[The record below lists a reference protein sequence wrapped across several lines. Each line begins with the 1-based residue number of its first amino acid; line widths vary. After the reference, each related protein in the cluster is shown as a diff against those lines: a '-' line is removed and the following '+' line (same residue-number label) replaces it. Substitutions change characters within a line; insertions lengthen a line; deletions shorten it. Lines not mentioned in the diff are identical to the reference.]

1 MFYFFFD
8 NFWVS
13 SRDKIVPIALFKE
26 FFFGCDLTKC
36 SKRFAG
42 CAGRGNSV
50 CPTCNAN
57 QEPGFYKENLM
68 TQCSACHGR
77 GLIAHKDGSDSM

>member
-1 MFYFFFD
+1 M
-8 NFWVS
+8 
-13 SRDKIVPIALFKE
+13 
-26 FFFGCDLTKC
+26 
-36 SKRFAG
+36 
-42 CAGRGNSV
+42 